1 MPYLSNIKNK
11 QQVTTSNSQNLCY
24 FGVRGG
30 FLRESVSVITRP
42 TMMRSIKGMIIN
54 NINNTFITFITF
66 LYCLDGIWK
75 ENNVLLYTSLG
86 V

>member
-30 FLRESVSVITRP
+30 FLRGRVSIISTP
-42 TMMRSIKGMIIN
+42 TMVSRSSGIIIN
-54 NINNTFITFITF
+54 NINNTLITFIVF
-66 LYCLDGIWK
+66 LYCLDGDFIRC
-75 ENNVLLYTSLG
+75 LSRLIH
-86 V
+86 